1 MLASSPA
8 GIDETMALEIFLRF
22 DGVTGGSR
30 NYYHPGWAD
39 VVSWQ
44 WCLSAP
50 GAGAAPDQIKV
61 VKRVG
66 IESPTV
72 MTLWAQ
78 SGVVPA
84 AEINIVPVVGKRDAQ
99 QKFISVKFVNLRVL
113 AVEIG
118 GSCEDNHATETLT
131 LKFEE
136 VRFEYHHYADATPDT
151 PSGTVQTL
159 AFDWKTVAA

>member
-1 MLASSPA
+1 
-8 GIDETMALEIFLRF
+8 MALEIFLRL

-44 WCLSAP
+44 WHLS
-50 GAGAAPDQIKV
+50 GAGAAMPPDELRV

-66 IESPTV
+66 MESPTL

-78 SGVVPA
+78 GGVVAA
-84 AEINIVPVVGKRDAQ
+84 AEINIVPLVGKRDAQ
-99 QKFISVKFVNLRVL
+99 QKFMAVKFHNLRVL

-118 GSCEDNHATETLT
+118 GNCEDNHATETLT
-131 LKFEE
+131 LKFEQ
-136 VRFEYHHYADATPDT
+136 VRFEYHHYTDATPDAPT
-151 PSGTVQTL
+151 GTVQTV
-159 AFDWKTVAA
+159 AFDWQAKSA